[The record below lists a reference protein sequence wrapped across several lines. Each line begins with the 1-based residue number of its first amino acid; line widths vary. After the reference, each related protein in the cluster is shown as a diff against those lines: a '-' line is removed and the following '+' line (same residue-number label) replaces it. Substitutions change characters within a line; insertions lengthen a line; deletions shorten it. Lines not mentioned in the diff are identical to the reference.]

1 MIDLIKQRASK
12 LEAVNRDA
20 GFGIT
25 LRSLRHNHTRTI
37 YFSNTRG
44 MLEKEFA
51 CITGMF
57 DSCIPINRGI
67 KKQIDVGCNLM
78 RGPAASGV
86 VALARTRVIAVAATV
101 RALLRHRGSQAHK
114 AIAPAK
120 FPATRLSHD

>member
-1 MIDLIKQRASK
+1 MIDPIKQRASK

-37 YFSNTRG
+37 YLPNTRG

-51 CITGMF
+51 GITGLF
-57 DSCIPINRGI
+57 DSRIPINRGI
-67 KKQIDVGCNLM
+67 ENQIDVGCNLM

-86 VALARTRVIAVAATV
+86 VTLARTRVVAVAATV
-101 RALLRHRGSQAHK
+101 RALLRHRGGQAHK
-114 AIAPAK
+114 AIAPTK

>member
-12 LEAVNRDA
+12 LKAVNRDA
-20 GFGIT
+20 GLGIT
-25 LRSLRHNHTRTI
+25 LHSLRHNHARTI
-37 YFSNTRG
+37 DLSNTRS

-51 CITGMF
+51 GIAGLF

-67 KKQIDVGCNLM
+67 ENQIDVGCDLM

-86 VALARTRVIAVAATV
+86 VALARTRVVAVAATV
-101 RALLRHRGSQAHK
+101 RAFLRHRGSQAHK

>member
-25 LRSLRHNHTRTI
+25 LRSLRHNYTRTI
-37 YFSNTRG
+37 DLSNTRG

-51 CITGMF
+51 GIASLF
-57 DSCIPINRGI
+57 DGCIPINRGI
-67 KKQIDVGCNLM
+67 ENQIDVGCDLM

-86 VALARTRVIAVAATV
+86 VALARTRVVAVAAAV

-114 AIAPAK
+114 AIAPTK
-120 FPATRLSHD
+120 FPATRLYHD